1 MNKPISFEKYITD
14 KKNKN
19 NKIVSDLVDQVEK
32 ETDNIDYD
40 AITRAVTGTTKD
52 GVDSRFT
59 DKYEKNEL
67 EKFRNIDTDIP
78 EEAWDIFKD

>member
-14 KKNKN
+14 KKSKN

-40 AITRAVTGTTKD
+40 AITHAVTGTTKD

-59 DKYEKNEL
+59 DKYDKNEL

>member
-1 MNKPISFEKYITD
+1 M
-14 KKNKN
+14 
-19 NKIVSDLVDQVEK
+19 
-32 ETDNIDYD
+32 
-40 AITRAVTGTTKD
+40 TGTTKD

-59 DKYEKNEL
+59 DKYDKNEL

>member
-14 KKNKN
+14 KKSKN

-40 AITRAVTGTTKD
+40 AITRAVIGTTKD

-59 DKYEKNEL
+59 DKYDKNEL